1 MHRTFQNYREYS
13 AAWANYSPL
22 ADTGRDASLQCW
34 WPGPSLFDTQGWSAK
49 SNAQYLPIYVP
60 IVATVAASQISIDVC
75 KNEISRCNTRGQ
87 CRNLSRFLPASTY
100 VARGFKVLV
109 AAALGKEKEEEEEGF
124 WHGQEHLAPCDRF
137 DPEHSALM
145 AIVCRCHTL
154 LAISSESS
162 VGEWEMPWTKNGGK
176 SFK

>member
-13 AAWANYSPL
+13 AAWANYSPP
-22 ADTGRDASLQCW
+22 ADTGGDASLQCW
-34 WPGPSLFDTQGWSAK
+34 WPGLSLFDTQGWSAK
-49 SNAQYLPIYVP
+49 SNVQYLPIYVP

-75 KNEISRCNTRGQ
+75 KNEISRCNTRGR
-87 CRNLSRFLPASTY
+87 CRNLSQFLLASVY

-109 AAALGKEKEEEEEGF
+109 GAALGERERGGGREEKEGF

-137 DPEHSALM
+137 DPEHGALM
-145 AIVCRCHTL
+145 AIVCRRHTL

-162 VGEWEMPWTKNGGK
+162 AGE
-176 SFK
+176 